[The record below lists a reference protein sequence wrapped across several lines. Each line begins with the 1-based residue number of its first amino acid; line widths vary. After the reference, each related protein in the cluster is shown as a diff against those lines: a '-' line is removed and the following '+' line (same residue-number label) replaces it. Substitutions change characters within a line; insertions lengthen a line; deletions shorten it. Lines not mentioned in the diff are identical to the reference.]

1 MPHKDPEARKAY
13 LRQWREQNL
22 EAIKEKQKAYVEQ
35 TKDRRAAVN
44 KARYERKKDAIQQ
57 AQLEYRKANRDKL
70 RGYAKAYADANR
82 AAVRAK
88 SKERYAATRTT
99 KAKERLLAG
108 AKDRAKIRCLEF
120 DLQINDVSWPS
131 TCPVLG
137 IALTYNGQGGSK
149 DSRASLDRKNPSLGY
164 TKNNVRI
171 ISMRA
176 NRIKSDATVEEL
188 RKILEYMESP

>member
-1 MPHKDPEARKAY
+1 MPHKDPEARKEY
-13 LRQWREQNL
+13 LRQWREKNL
-22 EAIKEKQKAYVEQ
+22 ESIKEKQKAYVER
-35 TKDRRAAVN
+35 TKDRRAAAN
-44 KARYERKKDAIQQ
+44 KSRYELKKDSIQA

-70 RGYAKAYADANR
+70 RDYAKAYANANR

-108 AKDRAKIRCLEF
+108 AKDRAKIRGLEF

-137 IALTYNGQGGSK
+137 IALTYNGQDGGK
-149 DSRASLDRKNPSLGY
+149 DSRASLDRKDPSLGY
-164 TKNNVRI
+164 TKDNVRI

-176 NRIKSDATVEEL
+176 NRIKSDATAEEL
-188 RKILEYMESP
+188 RKLVEYMCLP